1 MPKNSTTQNQL
12 LALLYNE
19 LPTTAKTDVLQKV
32 GKDQML
38 KQELNELAETI
49 DLLNEISEM
58 PSKTSIDII
67 MEYSAKT
74 QEAMH
79 A

>member
-19 LPTTAKTDVLQKV
+19 LPHGTKTDVLQKV
-32 GKDQML
+32 GNDQAL
-38 KQELNELAETI
+38 KQELNEFAETI

-58 PSKTSIDII
+58 PSKTSVDII